1 LKLAASLILLLG
13 LSPLG
18 AGAQVIQAVRRVPS
32 QLSAFFVTGPRGGW
46 GVHLSSPSALAVG
59 PSGNV
64 YIFDSGNSR
73 VVKVSPAGEYLL
85 DFGGPDA
92 KGGARIHSGGLND
105 AIAVDRHENV
115 YVTSASAGPRIMKF
129 DSGGKFLHSFRVPST
144 VNTVAVN
151 SRGEILVALVAT
163 QPLPLVHVFTNE
175 GKYIRAFGERLVKA
189 RGKIPQEV
197 NQVKLAVD
205 AQDNVFAAFRS
216 WPLVRKYSGDGKLVA
231 ESTYPVPE
239 NLMRP
244 EARGNYSLDFFSR
257 NPDASFTLPLL
268 VHAISVNRE
277 RGCYVLLNGS
287 GVVKV
292 DERGNVLK
300 QNVFLA
306 PQGNNVTFVNLSV
319 DARANRVLLL
329 EFGSGVYSM
338 PLVKNRAVL

>member
-1 LKLAASLILLLG
+1 LILLLG
-13 LSPLG
+13 LSHLR
-18 AGAQVIQAVRRVPS
+18 ASAQVIQAVRRVPS
-32 QLSAFFVTGPRGGW
+32 QLNAFYITGPRDGW
-46 GVHLSSPSALAVG
+46 GEHLNSPSALAVA

-73 VVKVSPAGEYLL
+73 VVKVNPAGEYVL
-85 DFGGPDA
+85 DFGGADG
-92 KGGARIHSGGLND
+92 KDGARIASGGFSD
-105 AIAVDRHENV
+105 AIAVDRNENV

-129 DSGGKFLHSFRVPST
+129 DSGGKFLNSFRVPST
-144 VNTVAVN
+144 VNTLAVN
-151 SRGEILVALVAT
+151 SRGEIHVALVAK
-163 QPLPLVHVFTNE
+163 QPLPLVHVFSNE
-175 GKYIRAFGERLVKA
+175 GKFLRAFGERLVKS
-189 RGKIPQEV
+189 RGKLAQDV

-216 WPLVRKYSGDGKLVA
+216 WPLVRKYAGDGKLVA
-231 ESTYPVPE
+231 ENSYPVPE
-239 NLMRP
+239 NLLKP
-244 EARGNYSLDFFSR
+244 EARDSYSLDFISR
-257 NPDASFTLPLL
+257 NPEASFTLPLL
-268 VHAISVNRE
+268 VHSIAVNRE

-306 PQGNNVTFVNLSV
+306 PQGNRVTFVNLSV
-319 DARANRVLLL
+319 DAKANRVLLL

>member
-1 LKLAASLILLLG
+1 MKFAASLILLLG
-13 LSPLG
+13 LSPLN
-18 AGAQVIQAVRRVPS
+18 ARAQVVQAVRRVPS
-32 QLSAFFVTGPRGGW
+32 QLNAFYVTGPRGGW
-46 GVHLSSPSALAVG
+46 GIHLSSPSSLAVA

-73 VVKVSPAGEYLL
+73 VVKVNPAGEYLQ
-85 DFGGPDA
+85 DFGGADG
-92 KGGARIHSGGLND
+92 KGGARIDSGGLSD
-105 AIAVDRHENV
+105 AIAVDKNENV

-129 DSGGKFLHSFRVPST
+129 DSNGNFLNSFRVPST
-144 VNTVAVN
+144 VNTLTVN
-151 SRGEILVALVAT
+151 SRGEILVSLVAT
-163 QPLPLVHVFTNE
+163 QPLPLVHVFSNE
-175 GKYIRAFGERLVKA
+175 GKYLRAFGERLVKA
-189 RGKIPQEV
+189 RGKLAQEV

-205 AQDNVFAAFRS
+205 AQDNVFVAFRS

-231 ESTYPVPE
+231 ENSYPVPE
-239 NLMRP
+239 NLLKP
-244 EARGNYSLDFFSR
+244 EARGNYSLDFISR
-257 NPDASFTLPLL
+257 NPDASFILPLL

-319 DARANRVLLL
+319 DAKANRVLLL
-329 EFGSGVYSM
+329 DLRSGVYSM
-338 PLVKNRAVL
+338 PLGKNRAVL

>member
-1 LKLAASLILLLG
+1 MKLAASLILLLG
-13 LSPLG
+13 LSPLN
-18 AGAQVIQAVRRVPS
+18 AGAQVIEAVRRVPS
-32 QLSAFFVTGPRGGW
+32 QLNAFYVTGARGGSA
-46 GVHLSSPSALAVG
+46 HLTSPAALAVA

-73 VVKVSPAGEYLL
+73 VVKVSPAGQYVQ
-85 DFGGPDA
+85 DFGGADG
-92 KGGARIHSGGLND
+92 KGGARIASGGLSD
-105 AIAVDRHENV
+105 AIAVDRNENV

-129 DSGGKFLHSFRVPST
+129 DSGGKFLNSFRVPST
-144 VNTVAVN
+144 VNTLAVN

-163 QPLPLVHVFTNE
+163 QPLPLVHVFSNE
-175 GKYIRAFGERLVKA
+175 GKYLRAFGERLVKS
-189 RGKIPQEV
+189 RGRLPQEV

-205 AQDNVFAAFRS
+205 AQDNVFVAFRS
-216 WPLVRKYSGDGKLVA
+216 WPLVRKYSGDGRLVA
-231 ESTYPVPE
+231 ENSYPVPE
-239 NLMRP
+239 NLMKP

-257 NPDASFTLPLL
+257 NPEASFTLPLL

-329 EFGSGVYSM
+329 DFRSGVYSM
-338 PLVKNRAVL
+338 PLGRNRAVL